1 MEEDVRVRVMI
12 ADDHAIM
19 CDGLQEVLERSG
31 EFEVVAFASDGKEA
45 VARAVE
51 SKPDVIIMDAL
62 MPVMDGVDSCRE
74 IVELLPETKVLIL
87 TASNNQSVI
96 VRSVAAGATGYLQ
109 KYSGRDKLLST
120 VREVAQG
127 DFRVQGEAARRLFD
141 EMAGEAVSPPR
152 SDLELLTVREREI
165 LRMYAQGMS
174 YADIASVRGNKPMTV
189 RNSVYEIQRKLKV
202 KTKQE
207 LGVWTVRSGLLDEE
221 EVA

>member
-207 LGVWTVRSGLLDEE
+207 LGVWTVRSGLLDEK
-221 EVA
+221 EVT

>member
-1 MEEDVRVRVMI
+1 MEKDAKVRVMI

-45 VARAVE
+45 VARAME

-74 IVELLPETKVLIL
+74 IVELLPETRVLIL

-152 SDLELLTVREREI
+152 SGLELLTVREREI
-165 LRMYAQGMS
+165 LKMYAQGMS

>member
-1 MEEDVRVRVMI
+1 MEKDAKVRVMI

-45 VARAVE
+45 VARAME

-74 IVELLPETKVLIL
+74 IVELLPETRVLIL

-152 SDLELLTVREREI
+152 SGLELLTVRERET

>member
-1 MEEDVRVRVMI
+1 MEKDTKVRVMI

-45 VARAVE
+45 VARAME

-74 IVELLPETKVLIL
+74 IVELLPETRVLIL

-96 VRSVAAGATGYLQ
+96 VRSIAAGATGYLQ

-152 SDLELLTVREREI
+152 SGLELLTVREREI

>member
-221 EVA
+221 EVT

>member
-1 MEEDVRVRVMI
+1 MEKDAKVRVMI

-45 VARAVE
+45 VARAME

>member
-1 MEEDVRVRVMI
+1 MEKDAKVRVMI

-45 VARAVE
+45 VARAME

-74 IVELLPETKVLIL
+74 IVELLPETRVLIL

-152 SDLELLTVREREI
+152 SGLELLTVREREI

>member
-1 MEEDVRVRVMI
+1 MGNDVKVRVMI
-12 ADDHAIM
+12 ADDHAIV

-74 IVELLPETKVLIL
+74 IVELLPDTRVLIL
-87 TASNNQSVI
+87 TASNNQNVI
-96 VRSVAAGATGYLQ
+96 VRSVAAGATGYIQ

-141 EMAGEAVSPPR
+141 EMAGVAGSPPW
-152 SDLELLTVREREI
+152 SDLELLTAREREV
-165 LRMYAQGMS
+165 LRMFAQGMS
-174 YADIASVRGNKPMTV
+174 YADIASLRGNKPMTV

-207 LGVWTVRSGLLDEE
+207 LGVWAVRSGLLDDEG
-221 EVA
+221 VA